1 MKQQVTGPLL
11 LPKTNRNIPEPDITG
26 SARLATPGEHKPPG
40 WRPNLLGAIPLPIF
54 IGLITVFDI
63 ILPPPG
69 QLGSGLRFEPAYL
82 NAILYTVFVSIT
94 SFLVAYVSLKS
105 YLQTGFTVLLL
116 LGTASLA
123 LGSTSILGT
132 WLANLPGQLNAGIT
146 IVNTGAL
153 CASIFHLAG
162 GSITSTN
169 ASLENSDR
177 VRKPLSIAA
186 YAGVLSFTTILTLA
200 SLDGLVPLFFVLGVG
215 QTPLR
220 MAVVGS
226 SVALFAVSSV
236 LFARLFSSVK
246 SDTLYWYFLALGM
259 TSIGTLAT
267 FFGRA
272 PGDPISWTGRIA
284 LFLGGIYFLQAV
296 RTVFRRPH
304 PR

>member
-1 MKQQVTGPLL
+1 MR
-11 LPKTNRNIPEPDITG
+11 KTNRNIPEPDTTG
-26 SARLATPGEHKPPG
+26 GRLPNAGGPLPSS
-40 WRPNLLGAIPLPIF
+40 WRPTLIGAIPLPIF

-63 ILPPPG
+63 ILPSPA

-94 SFLVAYVSLKS
+94 SFLVAYISLKS
-105 YLQTGFTVLLL
+105 YLQTGFAVLLL
-116 LGTASLA
+116 LGSASLA

-162 GSITSTN
+162 GSITSTG
-169 ASLENSDR
+169 ASQENGPKI
-177 VRKPLSIAA
+177 RKPLSLAV
-186 YAGVLSFTTILTLA
+186 YAGVLSFTTLLTVA
-200 SLDGLVPLFFVLGVG
+200 SLEGLVPPFFVLGVG

-220 MAVVGS
+220 MVVVGS
-226 SVALFAVSSV
+226 SAALFAVSSL
-236 LFARLFSSVK
+236 LFARLCLSSK

-259 TSIGTLAT
+259 TSVGILAI

-272 PGDPISWTGRIA
+272 PGDPISWTGRTA
-284 LFLGGIYFLQAV
+284 QFLGGIYFLQAV
-296 RTVFRRPH
+296 LTAFRRPH